1 MTLPPGEPTG
11 SESADPT
18 GSPDPPERWLTPGI
32 LGVGGASLCSDAGH
46 ELVTSLLPTFV
57 TSTLHAGPAALG
69 AIDGVADALTGLSKL
84 AGGPL
89 AADPSRRGRLAAG
102 GYLGTAVA
110 TAAIGIATAVW
121 QVAVLRA
128 LAWVSRGLRSPARDT
143 LLTDLS
149 RRGAFGRAFGVERAG
164 DNLGAIIGP
173 LLAAVLVG
181 TLGIRHTILLSI
193 VPGMLAA
200 VAITVAAREARRT
213 LAEPAGRRRLSLSLG
228 ALQRA
233 GVTRALVPLACFEL
247 GNLATTLLILRASD
261 LLAARPGWSPS
272 RAASVAVLLYA
283 AHNAVAA
290 LAALVAGALADRRGP
305 RLVLVTA
312 GVCYVAGYALL
323 AAGPRGA
330 GLVVAFLLAGC
341 GIGLGETASST
352 VVALATPEPLRG
364 NAFGVLGLTQAVGDL
379 GATVVAGALWAWL
392 GPGVAFGYAG
402 AWMVL
407 AILTSGR
414 AGVARATPHPA

>member
-1 MTLPPGEPTG
+1 M
-11 SESADPT
+11 
-18 GSPDPPERWLTPGI
+18 
-32 LGVGGASLCSDAGH
+32 
-46 ELVTSLLPTFV
+46 
-57 TSTLHAGPAALG
+57 
-69 AIDGVADALTGLSKL
+69 
-84 AGGPL
+84 
-89 AADPSRRGRLAAG
+89 
-102 GYLGTAVA
+102 A
-110 TAAIGIATAVW
+110 TAAIGVATAVW

-149 RRGAFGRAFGVERAG
+149 RRGAVGRAFGVERAG
-164 DNLGAIIGP
+164 DNLGAIVGP

-213 LAEPAGRRRLSLSLG
+213 LVESAARRRLSLGLG
-228 ALQRA
+228 ALHRA
-233 GVTRALVPLACFEL
+233 GVTRVLVPLACFEL
-247 GNLATTLLILRASD
+247 GNLATTLLILRATD
-261 LLAARPGWSPS
+261 LLAARPGWPPS

-290 LAALVAGALADRRGP
+290 LAALLAGALADTRGP

-312 GVCYVAGYALL
+312 AVSYVVGYALL
-323 AAGPRGA
+323 AVGPRGA
-330 GLVVAFLLAGC
+330 GLVAAFLLAGC

-352 VVALATPEPLRG
+352 AVALATPEPLRG
-364 NAFGVLGLTQAVGDL
+364 NAFGALGLTQAVGDL

-402 AWMVL
+402 AWMVF
-407 AILTSGR
+407 AVITSGY
-414 AGVARATPHPA
+414 AGVARATPRPA